1 MTIALVF
8 TILIIIIS
16 AIFSLFLTKFKFQ
29 NQKFSQE
36 ISELI
41 NEKQNLTSKNL
52 ELLNKNFDLE
62 KENILA
68 KQEKEIF
75 ARQAQEWKSDKETIL
90 LELSE
95 KLLRKN
101 QEQQNQI
108 SQNQQ
113 ENIKKITENLF
124 KNFEDVTAKMV
135 SLNDEVKESSKVA
148 NLTKQ
153 ALLNPGS
160 AGRTAEITLENIL
173 KSSGLKEKENI
184 KSVGDYIL
192 QSHFTST
199 SQSNSHESSRPDAI
213 LFFPNDQIIIIDSK
227 SSSHFLDLEEAVQ
240 NHDFEQEK
248 TILAKIKESYRRHL
262 ESLKKKDYAKSLF
275 EDLLNKDMKDCV
287 IFVIMFLQ
295 TEKMLE
301 VLRKTDPDFE
311 QRALENNVIISSP
324 IGLINLLSQARMV
337 IDRNKQQKNI
347 EALKIAVNRLIDNL
361 TVVFKDSAELG
372 KSLNKA
378 LKTHNKITKTM
389 NNRVNS
395 AIRNISELGIESKK
409 SKNIEILEEY
419 EIEENDE
426 ENESE

>member
-8 TILIIIIS
+8 TILLIIIG
-16 AIFSLFLTKFKFQ
+16 AIFSLFLAKYKFQ
-29 NQKFSQE
+29 SQKFSQE
-36 ISELI
+36 ILNLF
-41 NEKQNLTSKNL
+41 NEKQNLQNENL
-52 ELLNKNFDLE
+52 QLINKNFSLE
-62 KENILA
+62 KENILM

-75 ARQAQEWKSDKETIL
+75 NKQLIDWKADKETIL

-95 KLLRKN
+95 KLLKRN

-124 KNFEDVTAKMV
+124 KNFEEVTAKMV
-135 SLNDEVKESSKVA
+135 SLDDQVKESSKIA

-160 AGRTAEITLENIL
+160 AGKTAEITLENIL

-184 KSVGDYIL
+184 KSVGDYLL

-199 SQSNSHESSRPDAI
+199 SQSNNFESSRPDAI

-227 SSSHFLDLEEAVQ
+227 SSSHFLELEEAIQ
-240 NHDFEQEK
+240 KEDFAQEK
-248 TILAKIKESYRRHL
+248 IILSKIKESFRRHL

-275 EDLLNKDMKDCV
+275 EDLINKESKDCV

-301 VLRKTDPDFE
+301 ILRKNDPDFE
-311 QRALENNVIISSP
+311 QKALENNIIVSSP

-347 EALKIAVNRLIDNL
+347 EALKISINRLVDNL
-361 TVVFKDSAELG
+361 SVVFKDSAELG

-378 LKTHNKITKTM
+378 LKTHNKIVKSL
-389 NNRVNS
+389 NSRVS
-395 AIRNISELGIESKK
+395 PAIKNINELGIESKK
-409 SKNIEILEEY
+409 SKNIETLEEY
-419 EIEENDE
+419 AVEDE
-426 ENESE
+426 ENEGN

>member
-8 TILIIIIS
+8 TILLIIIG
-16 AIFSLFLTKFKFQ
+16 AIFSLLVAKYKFQ

-36 ISELI
+36 ILNLF
-41 NEKQNLTSKNL
+41 NEKQNLQNENL
-52 ELLNKNFDLE
+52 QLINKNFALE
-62 KENILA
+62 KENILM

-75 ARQAQEWKSDKETIL
+75 SKQLTDWKIDKETIL

-95 KLLRKN
+95 KLLKKN

-124 KNFEDVTAKMV
+124 KNFEEVTAKMV
-135 SLNDEVKESSKVA
+135 SLDDQVKESSKIA

-184 KSVGDYIL
+184 KSVGDYLL
-192 QSHFTST
+192 QSHFAST
-199 SQSNSHESSRPDAI
+199 SQNNIHESSRPDAI

-227 SSSHFLDLEEAVQ
+227 SSSHFLELEEAIQ
-240 NHDFEQEK
+240 KQDFEQEK
-248 TILAKIKESYRRHL
+248 AISNKIKESFRRHL

-275 EDLLNKDMKDCV
+275 EDLINKDAKDCV

-301 VLRKTDPDFE
+301 ILRKNDPDFE
-311 QRALENNVIISSP
+311 QKALENNIIVSSP
-324 IGLINLLSQARMV
+324 IGLINLLSQSRMV

-347 EALKIAVNRLIDNL
+347 EALKIAVNRLVDNL

-378 LKTHNKITKTM
+378 LKTHNKIVKSL
-389 NNRVNS
+389 NSRVS
-395 AIRNISELGIESKK
+395 PAIKNINELGIESKK
-409 SKNIEILEEY
+409 SKNIGALEEY
-419 EIEENDE
+419 AIEENEDE
-426 ENESE
+426 NSN

>member
-52 ELLNKNFDLE
+52 ERLNKNFDLE

-173 KSSGLKEKENI
+173 K
-184 KSVGDYIL
+184 V
-192 QSHFTST
+192 
-199 SQSNSHESSRPDAI
+199 R
-213 LFFPNDQIIIIDSK
+213 
-227 SSSHFLDLEEAVQ
+227 V
-240 NHDFEQEK
+240 
-248 TILAKIKESYRRHL
+248 
-262 ESLKKKDYAKSLF
+262 LKKKKISNQLAI
-275 EDLLNKDMKDCV
+275 
-287 IFVIMFLQ
+287 IFYSRILPA
-295 TEKMLE
+295 
-301 VLRKTDPDFE
+301 LRKVIAMN
-311 QRALENNVIISSP
+311 RADQMQFYFFQMI
-324 IGLINLLSQARMV
+324 
-337 IDRNKQQKNI
+337 K
-347 EALKIAVNRLIDNL
+347 
-361 TVVFKDSAELG
+361 
-372 KSLNKA
+372 
-378 LKTHNKITKTM
+378 
-389 NNRVNS
+389 
-395 AIRNISELGIESKK
+395 
-409 SKNIEILEEY
+409 
-419 EIEENDE
+419 
-426 ENESE
+426 